1 MGKSGLICLHTI
13 FLPTWKKSPSY
24 VKSSGW
30 ILFSV
35 LAPTD
40 AKKIIWLHNL
50 PSFPPALSTEWIYVS
65 KMEFRSNTVNSLL
78 TDTSIRWT
86 PFLEWTPKECACL
99 SLLPLFTLH
108 KTDVSVRQTL
118 GCPKGVGHRGSC
130 PGILLCSALI
140 LYPNL
145 LFTKLKARS
154 AQIRFVHVI
163 A

>member
-1 MGKSGLICLHTI
+1 MPAHNFFPHMEKVPFIREVKVAGYC
-13 FLPTWKKSPSY
+13 FLSWPLQMP
-24 VKSSGW
+24 
-30 ILFSV
+30 
-35 LAPTD
+35 
-40 AKKIIWLHNL
+40 KKIIWLHNL
-50 PSFPPALSTEWIYVS
+50 PSFPPPLSTECIYVS
-65 KMEFRSNTVNSLL
+65 KMEVRSNTVNSLL